1 MTMGLFGFR
10 NRVVRLSLYART
22 DVGRARDHNEDN
34 FMVADLTTMRPILT
48 PEVREHLVGDKGSL
62 LVVADGMGGA
72 AAGELAS
79 AMATKIIYDQMLATW
94 IEGRRSDF
102 RSFLTFIQQAIEA
115 ANHDIHRRSL
125 AEPGLS
131 GMGTTLTAA
140 GILGD
145 RIGFAQIGDSR
156 AYLVRQGQVE
166 QVTRDQ
172 SLTRRLIDEGR
183 ITEAEAESSPGRNI
197 ILQALGPRPSVEV
210 AVSERTA
217 CRGDILV
224 LCSDGLS
231 GVVSS
236 DEILEVVTRNHDP
249 AVSCEGLVELA
260 NSRGGPDNITVIVA
274 RLDGPG
280 LREPT

>member
-1 MTMGLFGFR
+1 MGLFGFR
-10 NRVVRLSLYART
+10 NRAVSLSLYART
-22 DVGRARDHNEDN
+22 DVGRARTHNEDT
-34 FMVADLTTMRPILT
+34 FLVADLTTRRSVLA
-48 PEVREHLVGDKGSL
+48 PEVREHQVGDKGSL

-79 AMATKIIYDQMLATW
+79 AMATKIIYAQMLATW

-102 RSFLTFIQQAIEA
+102 RSLMVFLQQSIEA
-115 ANHDIHRRSL
+115 ANHEIHQQSL
-125 AEPGLS
+125 SEPSLS

-140 GILGD
+140 AILGD
-145 RIGFAQIGDSR
+145 KVGFAQIGDSR

-183 ITEAEAESSPGRNI
+183 LTEAEAEASPGRNI

-217 CRGDILV
+217 RRGDVLV

-231 GVVSS
+231 GVVSP
-236 DEILEVVTRNHDP
+236 DEILEIVSRDHDP

-274 RLDGPG
+274 RLNGSG
-280 LREPT
+280 LREPP

>member
-1 MTMGLFGFR
+1 MGLFGFR

-34 FMVADLTTMRPILT
+34 FMVADLTTCRPILT

-79 AMATKIIYDQMLATW
+79 AMATKVIYDQMLATW
-94 IEGRRSDF
+94 MEGRRSDF
-102 RSFLTFIQQAIEA
+102 RSFLAFIQQAIET
-115 ANHDIHRRSL
+115 ANHDIHRRSI

-131 GMGTTLTAA
+131 GMGTTLTAT

-183 ITEAEAESSPGRNI
+183 ITESEAESSPGRNI

-236 DEILEVVTRNHDP
+236 DEILEVVTGNHDP

-280 LREPT
+280 LKEP

>member
-1 MTMGLFGFR
+1 MGLFGLR
-10 NRVVRLSLYART
+10 NQVVRLSLYART

-34 FMVADLTTMRPILT
+34 FMVADLTMRRPILT
-48 PEVREHLVGDKGSL
+48 PEVREHLVGDKGSI

-79 AMATKIIYDQMLATW
+79 AMAASIFYEQLRATW
-94 IEGRRSDF
+94 IESRRSDF
-102 RSFLTFIQQAIEA
+102 RTFLTFIQQAIET
-115 ANHDIHRRSL
+115 ANHEIHQRSL
-125 AEPGLS
+125 GEPGLS

-156 AYLVRQGQVE
+156 AYLVRRGQVE

-224 LCSDGLS
+224 VCSDGLS
-231 GVVSS
+231 GVVSAE
-236 DEILEVVTRNHDP
+236 EILDVVSSNLNP

-280 LREPT
+280 LREP

>member
-10 NRVVRLSLYART
+10 NQVVRLSLYART

-34 FMVADLTTMRPILT
+34 FMVADLTMRRPILT
-48 PEVREHLVGDKGSL
+48 PEVREHLVGDKGSI

-79 AMATKIIYDQMLATW
+79 AMAAGIIYEQLRATW
-94 IEGRRSDF
+94 IESRRSDF
-102 RSFLTFIQQAIEA
+102 RSFLTFIQQSIET
-115 ANHDIHRRSL
+115 ANHEIHQRSL
-125 AEPGLS
+125 GEPGLS

-156 AYLVRQGQVE
+156 AYLIRKGQVE

-172 SLTRRLIDEGR
+172 SLTRRLIDEGK

-210 AVSERTA
+210 AISERNA
-217 CRGDILV
+217 ARGDILV

-236 DEILEVVTRNHDP
+236 EEILEVVSGNHNP
-249 AVSCEGLVELA
+249 AVSCEGLVDLA

-280 LREPT
+280 LKEP

>member
-1 MTMGLFGFR
+1 MGLFGFR

-34 FMVADLTTMRPILT
+34 FMVADLTTRRPILT
-48 PEVREHLVGDKGSL
+48 PEVRDHLVGDRGSL

-79 AMATKIIYDQMLATW
+79 AMATRIIYDQMLATW

-102 RSFLTFIQQAIEA
+102 RSFLTFIQQAIET
-115 ANHDIHRRSL
+115 ANHDIHRRSVS
-125 AEPGLS
+125 EPGLS

-145 RIGFAQIGDSR
+145 KIGFAQIGDSR
-156 AYLVRQGQVE
+156 AYLVRQGRVE

-236 DEILEVVTRNHDP
+236 DEILEVATGNHDP

-274 RLDGPG
+274 RLDGPD
-280 LREPT
+280 LREPS

>member
-1 MTMGLFGFR
+1 MGLFGLR
-10 NRVVRLSLYART
+10 NQVVRLSLYART

-34 FMVADLTTMRPILT
+34 FMVADLTMRRPILT
-48 PEVREHLVGDKGSL
+48 PEVREHLVGDKGSI

-79 AMATKIIYDQMLATW
+79 AMAAGIIYEQLRATW
-94 IEGRRSDF
+94 IESRRSDF
-102 RSFLTFIQQAIEA
+102 RTFLTFVQQAIET
-115 ANHDIHRRSL
+115 ANHEIHQRSL
-125 AEPGLS
+125 GEPGLS

-156 AYLVRQGQVE
+156 AYLMRQGQVE

-224 LCSDGLS
+224 ALLRWPLRRRVRRGDPGGGEWEPSIPPCPAR
-231 GVVSS
+231 VSWS
-236 DEILEVVTRNHDP
+236 WPTPGEGPTTSPSSWPGWTGP
-249 AVSCEGLVELA
+249 A
-260 NSRGGPDNITVIVA
+260 
-274 RLDGPG
+274 
-280 LREPT
+280 

>member
-1 MTMGLFGFR
+1 MMNLFGFR
-10 NRVVRLSLYART
+10 NRAVRLSLYART
-22 DVGRARDHNEDN
+22 DVGRTRDHNEDN
-34 FMVADLTTMRPILT
+34 YLVADLTGRRPILT
-48 PEVREHLVGDKGSL
+48 PEVREHAVGGKGSL

-79 AMATKIIYDQMLATW
+79 AMATRIIYDQMVATW

-102 RSFLTFIQQAIEA
+102 RSFLSFLEQAIGV
-115 ANHDIHRRSL
+115 ANHDIHRRSVEEAGL
-125 AEPGLS
+125 A
-131 GMGTTLTAA
+131 GMGTTLTAV

-156 AYLVRQGQVE
+156 AYLVRGGQVE
-166 QVTRDQ
+166 QVTQDQ
-172 SLTRRLIDEGR
+172 SLTRRLVEEGR
-183 ITEAEAESSPGRNI
+183 ITEAEAEASPGRNI

-210 AVSERTA
+210 ALSQRTA
-217 CRGDILV
+217 RRGDALV

-231 GVVSS
+231 GLVSS
-236 DEILEVVTRNHDP
+236 QEILEVVSRDMDP

-280 LREPT
+280 LREPS

>member
-1 MTMGLFGFR
+1 MGLFGFG

-34 FMVADLTTMRPILT
+34 FMVADLTARRPILD
-48 PEVREHLVGDKGSL
+48 PEVRDHPVGDKGSL

-79 AMATKIIYDQMLATW
+79 AMATEIIYEQMLATW
-94 IEGRRSDF
+94 IDGRRSDF
-102 RSFLTFIQQAIEA
+102 RSFLTFLQQAIEA
-115 ANHDIHRRSL
+115 ANHAIHHRSL

-131 GMGTTLTAA
+131 GMGTTLTAV
-140 GILGD
+140 GILGEK
-145 RIGFAQIGDSR
+145 IGFAQIGDSR
-156 AYLVRQGQVE
+156 AYLLRRGEVE

-197 ILQALGPRPSVEV
+197 ILQALGPRPFVEV
-210 AVSERTA
+210 AVSERIA
-217 CRGDILV
+217 RRGDALV

-231 GVVSS
+231 GVVSAN
-236 DEILEVVTRNHDP
+236 EILEVVSRDQDP

-274 RLDGPG
+274 RLDGAG
-280 LREPT
+280 LKEPS